1 MLLHRYSRNRDK
13 FGQCLCRLVQQL
25 SILLEVSFELR
36 YGDDGLEHGD
46 ELKQHSEVIK
56 AL

>member
-1 MLLHRYSRNRDK
+1 MLLHSDSSYGDE

-25 SILLEVSFELR
+25 SILLEVPFELR
-36 YGDDGLEHGD
+36 YGYYGLEHSNKL
-46 ELKQHSEVIK
+46 EQHPKVIK

>member
-1 MLLHRYSRNRDK
+1 MLLHSDSSYGDE

-36 YGDDGLEHGD
+36 DGYDGLEHGD
-46 ELKQHSEVIK
+46 ELEQHSEVIK

>member
-1 MLLHRYSRNRDK
+1 MLLHSDSCNRNK

-36 YGDDGLEHGD
+36 DGYDGLEHGD